1 MITWMQKKKNYLIV
15 TIWISTIA
23 FLGAGF
29 VGWGEYS
36 FGSKSNKVAS
46 VGSVDVKI
54 SELQRTYSNMFGY
67 YQKMFDGKFD
77 KEMAKQFKLEQQS
90 INLLVNQALMVNL
103 ANDFDLTIS
112 DKELWEEISTMDA
125 FFNEDRFDSTK
136 YKNTLRSMQIKP
148 IEFEATIKKELLIK
162 KVSEFIKPSTTELE
176 LQTVEKSLN
185 VADKINYLVL
195 DQNDINLTVDE
206 DKLKNF
212 WEAKKAKYK
221 TPTMYKIDILHYPA
235 FSGDVNQSELLEY
248 YTKHRF
254 DFQADDGTIPEF
266 KDLEQEVEKSIRLY
280 KNKKNALKE
289 YIAYKKAPSESN
301 VSHHTINEN
310 DTLIHPSI
318 LKDIISLE
326 KNKILKPRI
335 NNGEYII
342 VKKLDTIMP
351 RVKTYNEAKEEASI
365 EYTNIELKHQLEEK
379 AYNMLSNFKGKETPF
394 ISKKSAYTLD
404 GLSEDESAIFIN
416 KLFISKKTEE
426 IVKLDTKMIL
436 FKIVEQKLLVNET
449 DEEIKSALFKNTTQ
463 VKQQLVDSNIL
474 TLLKNKNKINI
485 YYKGQ

>member
-195 DQNDINLTVDE
+195 DQNDINLTIDE

-235 FSGDVNQSELLEY
+235 FNGDVNQSELLEY

-254 DFQADDGTIPEF
+254 DFQADDGTIPDF

-351 RVKTYNEAKEEASI
+351 RVKTYNEAKEETSI

>member
-103 ANDFDLTIS
+103 ANEFDLTIS
-112 DKELWEEISTMDA
+112 DKELWEEISTMEA
-125 FFNEDRFDSTK
+125 FFNEERFDSTK

-206 DKLKNF
+206 EKLKNF

-235 FSGDVNQSELLEY
+235 FNGDVNQSELLEY

-254 DFQADDGTIPEF
+254 DFQADDGTIPDF

-289 YIAYKKAPSESN
+289 YIAYKKASSESN

-365 EYTNIELKHQLEEK
+365 EYTNIESKHQLEEK

-416 KLFISKKTEE
+416 KLFVSKKTEE
-426 IVKLDTKMIL
+426 IIKLDTKMIL

-449 DEEIKSALFKNTTQ
+449 NEEIKSALFKNTTQ